1 MFLCLFVTK
10 KTAMKIYSFEKL
22 NVWKESLELVTSI
35 YKITNNF
42 PREEKFG
49 LISQI
54 RRATVSVSSNLAEGT
69 SRKTNKDK
77 AHFTT
82 ISFSSAMEVLNQLII
97 SKELDY
103 ISENDYILVRQ
114 RIEKIT
120 NMLNSLR
127 NSQLCS

>member
-1 MFLCLFVTK
+1 
-10 KTAMKIYSFEKL
+10 MKIYSFEKL

-42 PREEKFG
+42 PREEKFE

-54 RRATVSVSSNLAEGT
+54 RRTTVSVSSNLAEGT

-82 ISFSSAMEVLNQLII
+82 ISYSSVMELLNQLII

>member
-1 MFLCLFVTK
+1 MSGK
-10 KTAMKIYSFEKL
+10 KVQNFF
-22 NVWKESLELVTSI
+22 TSI

-82 ISFSSAMEVLNQLII
+82 ISYSSAMEVLNQLII

-103 ISENDYILVRQ
+103 ISKNDYILVRQ

>member
-1 MFLCLFVTK
+1 
-10 KTAMKIYSFEKL
+10 MKIYSFEKL

>member
-1 MFLCLFVTK
+1 
-10 KTAMKIYSFEKL
+10 MKIYSFEKL

-35 YKITNNF
+35 YKITQKYHS
-42 PREEKFG
+42 EEKFG

-54 RRATVSVSSNLAEGT
+54 RRATVSISSNLAEGT

-82 ISFSSAMEVLNQLII
+82 ISYSSTMEVLNQLII
-97 SKELDY
+97 SRELDY
-103 ISENDYILVRQ
+103 ISENDYIFVRQ
-114 RIEKIT
+114 KVEKIT

-127 NSQLCS
+127 NSQLNV